1 MNLLPLI
8 KTKASYFLFFFCFF
22 RCFALLF
29 HSYEHKKR
37 DESSEV
43 YVTLKKNHHKDKICM
58 LMYITWVFFCFFFF
72 FLIIFFE
79 GKLIQ
84 NRTMAERKYLEICMQ
99 PRDAGTHER
108 VHFSY
113 CEDRLY
119 IVYEDIV
126 MYSWRSPMDIPC
138 ASSSQIWS
146 PLLLH

>member
-8 KTKASYFLFFFCFF
+8 KTKAFSFFSSFFCFF

-43 YVTLKKNHHKDKICM
+43 YVTLKKKKTTRIKFVCSC
-58 LMYITWVFFCFFFF
+58 ISPEFFSCFFFF
-72 FLIIFFE
+72 FLNHFFE

-99 PRDAGTHER
+99 PRDAGTHKR

-126 MYSWRSPMDIPC
+126 MYSWRNPMDIPC
-138 ASSSQIWS
+138 ASSSQI
-146 PLLLH
+146 